1 MHVVTRAI
9 RRLPNALGID
19 ETGRVRGVLGRAF
32 ADDPVWTWLVRGRR
46 SEERAGAVLAHLV
59 RSQVGRGGELWAGA
73 DLEAVA
79 AWVPPHTPPVREVDY
94 LRQLPRVLVPLG
106 AGGLRRLLP
115 LAETDRHHPKE
126 PHWYLA
132 VLGTDPAHQGRGFGG
147 ALIEPFIERADEG
160 GVGCYLESSKESN
173 VAFYRRFGFEVTDVL
188 HIDRG
193 RGPDLFLM
201 WRDPR

>member
-1 MHVVTRAI
+1 MQVVTQVI
-9 RRLPNALGID
+9 RRLPD
-19 ETGRVRGVLGRAF
+19 ELPAGEAGRVREVLGRAF

-46 SEERAGAVLAHLV
+46 SDERAGAVLARLV
-59 RSQVGRGGELWAGA
+59 QSQVGRGGELWAGA

-94 LRQLPRVLVPLG
+94 IRQLPKVLVPLG
-106 AGGLRRLLP
+106 VGGLRRLLP

-126 PHWYLA
+126 PHWYLS
-132 VLGTDPAHQGRGFGG
+132 VLGTDPAHQGRGFGA
-147 ALIEPFIERADEG
+147 ALIEPIVERADG
-160 GVGCYLESSKESN
+160 DGVGCYLESSKESN
-173 VAFYRRFGFEVTDVL
+173 VPYYRRFGFEVTEVL
-188 HIDRG
+188 HINRG